1 MGTKRSVEAFG
12 KDTDK
17 ARTDL
22 KSAAAGGLGAYGK
35 QSDATPS
42 KSDEPKGGKK
52 RRPVR
57 AWGFLP
63 RAAMGGIQQDHA
75 RGDKASRQFYS
86 TGEAAS
92 GTGGVNS
99 TGRVL
104 KPVDPY
110 FVDNCQGRSG
120 QPDNQ
125 DTFRR
130 KGTT

>member
-1 MGTKRSVEAFG
+1 MGTKRDVEAFG
-12 KDTDK
+12 KDTSK
-17 ARTDL
+17 TGGLTART
-22 KSAAAGGLGAYGK
+22 AGSFGK
-35 QSDATPS
+35 QTDATPS
-42 KSDEPKGGKK
+42 KSDEPQGGKK

-57 AWGFLP
+57 AFGYLP
-63 RAAMGGIQQDHA
+63 RAALGGLQQDNA

-99 TGRVL
+99 TGRTL

-110 FVDNCQGRSG
+110 FVSDFQGRSG

-130 KGTT
+130 KGST